1 MREVCMPLLQP
12 VPKEIRLETVG
23 RTDIAVLNGLHRSL
37 FKGVI
42 WQRTSTLTFRIAL
55 WIPIS
60 GLHSQKNETRNGR
73 QNRNRKRSSQV
84 TFQRGHLTKM
94 PISILTTIS
103 NLIFWDLRCKDLN
116 GLHRSLFKGV
126 ISQHTSTLTIQDCLL
141 NSNVRIAFWISMI
154 ISSLIFSWMG
164 CTTVSI
170 WGVIGIRVNMLSTGR
185 YDSFTRVTWLTRK
198 CNFRSFRRHD
208 SFENVIF
215 DLSGDMT
222 HSQNVWLV
230 NTYRWNDSFKMSQVT
245 VTWLI
250 RKFEGEMTYFWWW
263 HDWFEKVGGD
273 REEIYDTNAMSSPT
287 YSHLPHAKKPVS
299 EKSVTNALHQRNV
312 YSSHLENTSRTQWVI
327 YISP

>member
-1 MREVCMPLLQP
+1 MTLKANE
-12 VPKEIRLETVG
+12 
-23 RTDIAVLNGLHRSL
+23 RS
-37 FKGVI
+37 VHATI
-42 WQRTSTLTFRIAL
+42 TA
-55 WIPIS
+55 
-60 GLHSQKNETRNGR
+60 HSQKNETRNGR
-73 QNRNRKRSSQV
+73 QNRHCNLKWSSQV
-84 TFQRGHLTKM
+84 TFQRGHLTTHLNFDHSGFPFALQCQTRNGRQNRNRKWSPQVTFQRGHLTKI
-94 PISILTTIS
+94 PISIRTTIS

-170 WGVIGIRVNMLSTGR
+170 WGVIGIRMNMLSTW
-185 YDSFTRVTWLTRK
+185 SIWFI
-198 CNFRSFRRHD
+198 H
-208 SFENVIF
+208 E
-215 DLSGDMT
+215 GDMT
-222 HSQNVWLV
+222 HSKMSFSIFPVTWLIHKTC
-230 NTYRWNDSFKMSQVT
+230 NLCIRTGDMNHSKMSQVT

-250 RKFEGEMTYFWWW
+250 RKFEGEMTYSWWW

-273 REEIYDTNAMSSPT
+273 REERCDTNAMSSPT

-299 EKSVTNALHQRNV
+299 EKSVTNARHQRNV
-312 YSSHLENTSRTQWVI
+312 YPSLLENMSRTQGVI